1 MQGGD
6 EPRPVRVET
15 QLLLSRLFPGEME
28 RVGEK
33 EHENAGVSTY
43 ELRVRVCK
51 EDRGAV
57 GVCRRVPSK
66 YCGRRGTADAILRRD
81 AASRHFEVLC
91 MGGKRELMKTEPQI
105 M

>member
-6 EPRPVRVET
+6 KPRPVRVET

-33 EHENAGVSTY
+33 EYENVGVSTY

-51 EDRGAV
+51 RIGGPWVFAGACHLNAAEDGA
-57 GVCRRVPSK
+57 RQTP
-66 YCGRRGTADAILRRD
+66 
-81 AASRHFEVLC
+81 F
-91 MGGKRELMKTEPQI
+91 
-105 M
+105 